1 MKGFQ
6 VTGKPRSLVITGS
19 SGFVGERLCLAASKL
34 GFDVIGIDLKIS
46 EKLDCK
52 QISCD
57 LSKESI
63 ASYVPEGATIIHL
76 ASISTDSACREN
88 PLLAI
93 DANLRAL
100 SLVTQAAATAKSR
113 HLVFASSEWVY
124 PESESQTE
132 QFETDRLEL
141 TDLNSFYAI
150 SKLVGE
156 SILRTTSDVPYSIL
170 RFGIVYG
177 PRKTPGSAAE
187 SLALK
192 AYMSQDIEVGS
203 PLTSRRLIYIDDLIE
218 AMLRVIDF
226 GPVSESGSPLNLSG
240 NELISLSNIVSSVNE
255 MFKTSSQITDLG
267 KKASI
272 RNPSN
277 SRAKNLLKWEPR
289 TDFSTGI
296 KQCLLTMTNKE

>member
-1 MKGFQ
+1 
-6 VTGKPRSLVITGS
+6 
-19 SGFVGERLCLAASKL
+19 
-34 GFDVIGIDLKIS
+34 
-46 EKLDCK
+46 
-52 QISCD
+52 
-57 LSKESI
+57 
-63 ASYVPEGATIIHL
+63 
-76 ASISTDSACREN
+76 
-88 PLLAI
+88 
-93 DANLRAL
+93 
-100 SLVTQAAATAKSR
+100 
-113 HLVFASSEWVY
+113 VFASSEWVY
-124 PESESQTE
+124 PESELQTE

-141 TDLNSFYAI
+141 IDLDSFYAI

-156 SILRTTSDVPYSIL
+156 SILRTTSDIPYSIL

-192 AYMSQDIEVGS
+192 AYTSQDIEVGS

-218 AMLRVIDF
+218 AMLRVVEF
-226 GPVSESGSPLNLSG
+226 GSVSDGGLPLNLSG
-240 NELISLSNIVSSVNE
+240 DELISLSSIVSSVNE

-277 SRAKNLLKWEPR
+277 SRAKTLLKWEPR

-296 KQCLLTMTNKE
+296 KQCLLTMTDKE

>member
-1 MKGFQ
+1 MKD
-6 VTGKPRSLVITGS
+6 KSSSLVITGS
-19 SGFVGERLCLAASKL
+19 SGFVGERLCLAATKL
-34 GFDVIGIDLKIS
+34 GFDVIAIDLKIS

-63 ASYVPEGATIIHL
+63 ASFIPEGTTIIHL

-100 SLVTQAAATAKSR
+100 SLITQAAATAKSR

-124 PESESQTE
+124 PESELQTE
-132 QFETDRLEL
+132 QFETDRLAL

-156 SILRTTSDVPYSIL
+156 SILRTTSDIPYSIL

-203 PLTSRRLIYIDDLIE
+203 PLTSRRLIYVDDLIE
-218 AMLRVIDF
+218 AILRVVEF
-226 GPVSESGSPLNLSG
+226 GPVSDSGTPLNLSG
-240 NELISLSNIVSSVNE
+240 DELISLSRIVLSVNE
-255 MFKTSSQITDLG
+255 MFNTSSQVTDLG

-277 SRAKNLLKWEPR
+277 SRAKTLLEWEPR

-296 KQCLLTMTNKE
+296 KQCLLTMKDKEL

>member
-1 MKGFQ
+1 MAD
-6 VTGKPRSLVITGS
+6 KPKYLVVTGS
-19 SGFVGERLCLAASKL
+19 SGFVGERLCLAASNI
-34 GFDVIGIDLKIS
+34 GFEVIGIDLKNS
-46 EKLDCK
+46 KQLDCK

-57 LSKESI
+57 LANESI
-63 ASYVPEGATIIHL
+63 APFVPAGATIVHL
-76 ASISTDSACREN
+76 ASLSTDSACREN

-93 DANLRAL
+93 DSNLRAL
-100 SLVTQAAATAKSR
+100 LLITQAAATVKSSQ
-113 HLVFASSEWVY
+113 LVFASSEWVY
-124 PESESQTE
+124 PESELQIE

-141 TDLNSFYAI
+141 IDLNSFYAI

-156 SILRTTSDVPYSIL
+156 SILRTTLDTPYSIL

-177 PRKTPGSAAE
+177 PRKSPGSAAE

-218 AMLRVIDF
+218 AILRVVDY
-226 GPVSESGSPLNLSG
+226 GPVSNNGLALNLTG
-240 NELISLSNIVSSVNE
+240 GELVSLSKVVSTVNE
-255 MFKTSSQITDLG
+255 MFQTSSQVLDLG

-277 SRAKNLLKWEPR
+277 TRARTLLDWEPQ
-289 TDFSTGI
+289 TKFSTGI
-296 KQCLLTMTNKE
+296 EQCLLTMTDKKIERK